1 MKRLLLSLIIPLLIT
16 HPSAEAAPQRIS
28 VKGRNFVT
36 PDGKTIVFK
45 GVSSS
50 DPSKLHKGGVWNAAY
65 FDAVKSWNSNIIRFP
80 IHPSTWRKLGKDA
93 CFAILDEGIS
103 LAAAKDMHVII
114 DWHSIGNLH
123 QEKFFKGAEGYPT
136 TSYDTSIE
144 ETFNFW
150 REITRRYGKNPTV
163 AFFELF
169 NEPALGQGMGECSWE
184 DWRALME
191 KLIAEIRAG
200 GGEAIPLVAGFD
212 FAYDLKPVAQSPIRA
227 EGVAYVSHPYPGKI
241 KNPEEWV
248 EKWTRDWGFV
258 AEKHP
263 VILTEIGFQLPGE
276 SGGYDPITGPSEY
289 AEQILEYCAKRGIS
303 YTLWC
308 FDTSWVPKLIADWNF
323 TPTRSG
329 AFFKEAMARER
340 QPAASAVS
348 LNP

>member
-16 HPSAEAAPQRIS
+16 HPSAEAAPERIS

-80 IHPSTWRKLGKDA
+80 IHPSTWRTLGKDA

-103 LAAAKDMHVII
+103 LAAAKDMHVIL

-212 FAYDLKPVAQSPIRA
+212 FAYDLKSVAHSPIRA
-227 EGVAYVSHPYPGKI
+227 EGIAYVSHPYPGKI
-241 KNPEEWV
+241 KKPEEWV

-276 SGGYDPITGPSEY
+276 SGGYDPIIGPSEY
-289 AEQILEYCAKRGIS
+289 AEEILDYCAKRGIS

-308 FDTSWVPKLIADWNF
+308 FDTSWVPKLIADWDF

-340 QPAASAVS
+340 QPAAPAVS